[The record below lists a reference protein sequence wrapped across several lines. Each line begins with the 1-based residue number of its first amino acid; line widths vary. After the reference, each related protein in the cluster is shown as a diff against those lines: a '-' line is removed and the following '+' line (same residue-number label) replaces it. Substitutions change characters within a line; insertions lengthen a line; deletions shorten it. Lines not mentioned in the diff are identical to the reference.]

1 MKPTRVTEVHQPHFY
16 ILDITSYYIIRPAGF
31 YDWLFMMMRRER
43 EHENDAKHVK
53 RTASSTSPTKKMN
66 STEAPTTE
74 RNTTL
79 NKMNLHATITL
90 HCCKPDSYLVQAVL
104 VGWASINPQT
114 CFANIPIRLGQGWP
128 AMPQCNENRNQKH
141 QRSS

>member
-53 RTASSTSPTKKMN
+53 RTASFNLPDEKNELHRSPHDRT
-66 STEAPTTE
+66 
-74 RNTTL
+74 
-79 NKMNLHATITL
+79 
-90 HCCKPDSYLVQAVL
+90 
-104 VGWASINPQT
+104 
-114 CFANIPIRLGQGWP
+114 
-128 AMPQCNENRNQKH
+128 
-141 QRSS
+141 

>member
-104 VGWASINPQT
+104 VG
-114 CFANIPIRLGQGWP
+114 
-128 AMPQCNENRNQKH
+128 
-141 QRSS
+141 